1 MHANKQLVNNEN
13 FRGLKCYRL
22 FLQLFGDL
30 VIYSFCFQLNIM
42 QKHIILHN
50 VAIQSSYLND
60 V

>member
-1 MHANKQLVNNEN
+1 ML
-13 FRGLKCYRL
+13 RL